1 MIIKYECRF
10 IDKDKDYEIVTE
22 EGIVGASSYPE
33 AMTTISKYYGDDNI
47 MGLELDAFEDPI
59 LKEDISDELFDQ
71 YRKETL

>member
-10 IDKDKDYEIVTE
+10 IDKNKDCEIVTE

-59 LKEDISDELFDQ
+59 LKEDID
-71 YRKETL
+71 ETLFV